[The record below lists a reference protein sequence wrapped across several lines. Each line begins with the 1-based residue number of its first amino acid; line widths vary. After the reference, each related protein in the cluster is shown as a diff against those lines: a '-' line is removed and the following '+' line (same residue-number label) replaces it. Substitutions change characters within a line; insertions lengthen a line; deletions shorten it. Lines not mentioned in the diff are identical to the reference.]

1 MDALTAARQHVE
13 RHGTADQRNWLR
25 IAEAHQAIL
34 HGRWNAAAEMLEAR
48 IAEAEAGLVH
58 YLDPTCHAFTRARE
72 TKDPQITAPAL
83 ALCATVLLTQGRRK
97 QASTLTSEVLACG
110 HVQVAAL
117 LELHGAV
124 TPIEFAWLVR
134 DLGREAELLTA
145 LESAPPTPWL
155 QAACAIA
162 EHDSAGSLDLVA
174 KIRAPSVDA
183 YARLRAAEEAARSG
197 SHDVAKELL
206 APALQFFRRV
216 LAARHLAIADG
227 LLAEGT

>member
-1 MDALTAARQHVE
+1 
-13 RHGTADQRNWLR
+13 
-25 IAEAHQAIL
+25 
-34 HGRWNAAAEMLEAR
+34 MLEAR

-58 YLDPTCHAFTRARE
+58 YLDPTCHALRAG
-72 TKDPQITAPAL
+72 IAL
-83 ALCATVLLTQGRRK
+83 ARGDVVAAFADSNKARRRK
-97 QASTLTSEVLACG
+97 QASTLTSEVLARG
-110 HVQVAAL
+110 HVLVAAL
-117 LELHGAV
+117 PELHGAV

-134 DLGREAELLTA
+134 GLGREAELLTA